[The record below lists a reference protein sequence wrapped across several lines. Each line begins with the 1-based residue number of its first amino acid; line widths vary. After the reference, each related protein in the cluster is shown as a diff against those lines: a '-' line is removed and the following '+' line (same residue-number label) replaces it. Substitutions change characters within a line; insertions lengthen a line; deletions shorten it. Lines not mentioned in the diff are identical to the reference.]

1 MATTIV
7 NSTFTTTVTDGITL
21 NGKTYGNTNTKAIGS
36 CNEAYERVLTIPA
49 ASATQCF
56 IPILSATPTP
66 DSGGDITFEE
76 FEYARFTNLDSE
88 YPIWLKFTNTA
99 GIFTNPA
106 TSTQTFCVKL
116 DAGMSYIMP
125 SSQYLADDAD
135 IDCSAIISEGG
146 KRSLSIPTSW
156 TVHAVSHTTDCDL
169 EMFVVTK

>member
-7 NSTFTTTVTDGITL
+7 NAAFTTTVTDSITL
-21 NGKTYGNTNTKAIGS
+21 NGKTYGNTNTHAVSS
-36 CNEAYERVLTIPA
+36 CNEAYERILTIPA

-56 IPILSATPTP
+56 IPILSATAEP
-66 DSGGDITFEE
+66 DTGGDITFSE

-88 YPIWLKFTNTA
+88 YPIWIKFTNTA
-99 GIFTNPA
+99 GICVNPS

-135 IDCSAIISEGG
+135 IDCAAIILEGG
-146 KRSLSIPTSW
+146 RSSITIPTSW
-156 TVHAVSHTTDCDL
+156 TVHAIAHTTSCDL